1 MCAAAPEVAPFMADE
16 SVLAVPGTGK
26 LDYTQKH
33 YLAYAE
39 QIKEKANEL
48 SKLGLFA
55 TLLRTIIIII
65 SYTIIARIDFCC
77 FCGWVCLHEN

>member
-16 SVLAVPGTGK
+16 SVLAVPGLGK

-39 QIKEKANEL
+39 KIQEKSKEL
-48 SKLGLFA
+48 SKLGLYSA
-55 TLLRTIIIII
+55 L
-65 SYTIIARIDFCC
+65 
-77 FCGWVCLHEN
+77 